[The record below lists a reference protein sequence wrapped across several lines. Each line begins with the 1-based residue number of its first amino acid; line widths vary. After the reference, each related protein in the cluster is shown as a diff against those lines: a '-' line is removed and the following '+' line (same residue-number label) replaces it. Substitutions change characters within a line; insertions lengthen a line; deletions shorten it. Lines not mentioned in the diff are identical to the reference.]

1 MPLARGS
8 SGIVGNGNGDAN
20 DVFNLNNTWLRAI
33 QPTDNEGVVQVELIF
48 PGHYAPR
55 ATHTHLLVHQGGY
68 ILPNNTITGGNV
80 SHVGQVF
87 FDQDLV
93 NEIDTFYPYTTNPNA
108 ILPNSR
114 DMALAS
120 EAVTTDPVVNYVYVG
135 ESASEGL
142 VTWITVGIG
151 TSATYDVQTATW
163 LTADGGVENPVQPN
177 AGAQ

>member
-1 MPLARGS
+1 MY
-8 SGIVGNGNGDAN
+8 SGTVGNGNGNAD
-20 DVFNLNNTWLRAI
+20 DPSNLNNTWLRAI

-55 ATHTHLLVHQGGY
+55 ATHTHILVHQGGY
-68 ILPNNTITGGNV
+68 VLPNNTFTGGNV

-87 FDQDLV
+87 FDQDLI
-93 NEIDTFYPYTTNPNA
+93 NEVDTFYPYTTNPNA
-108 ILPNSR
+108 ILPNSK

-135 ESASEGL
+135 ESAGEGL
-142 VTWITVGIG
+142 VTWITVGIN
-151 TSATYDVQTATW
+151 TSAIYDVQTAAW

-177 AGAQ
+177 AGGQ